1 MSISINSPGYYTQIH
16 GIDEDVYKVCR
27 LLEKNIDI
35 KNYTS
40 LLDTVGITPIVAPT
54 SEICDGKWQEV
65 KYISLAYRMASIS
78 LHIDYTAYVSAIGQ
92 GGRVRLIVD
101 NILNSLLVIKK
112 RLKNRFDYERIKEDI
127 LTLVK
132 HDSQISY

>member
-1 MSISINSPGYYTQIH
+1 MSININSPGYYTQIH

-40 LLDTVGITPIVAPT
+40 LLDSVGITPIVAPT

-65 KYISLAYRMASIS
+65 KYISLAYRMAIIS
-78 LHIDYTAYVSAIGQ
+78 LHVDYSMYISAIDQ
-92 GGRVRLIVD
+92 DRKVQLIVE
-101 NILNSLLVIKK
+101 NILSSLLVIKK
-112 RLKNRFDYERIKEDI
+112 RLKNGFDFEQVKKDI
-127 LTLVK
+127 LALIN
-132 HDSQISY
+132 Q